1 MVIIWQCILALNHYN
16 HFAILLKLI
25 QCYMSIISQFLKNQ
39 VRGDLSLLNV
49 KVGTPVT
56 VALVLLIV
64 LL

>member
-16 HFAILLKLI
+16 HFAIHLKLI

>member
-1 MVIIWQCILALNHYN
+1 
-16 HFAILLKLI
+16 
-25 QCYMSIISQFLKNQ
+25 MSIISQFLKNQ

>member
-1 MVIIWQCILALNHYN
+1 
-16 HFAILLKLI
+16 
-25 QCYMSIISQFLKNQ
+25 MSIIPQFLKNQ